1 MKYAYIQKHSVQ
13 WNVSVLCELL
23 EVSTS
28 GYHDFTVRP
37 VVDDETRV
45 VTEIRAH
52 HARSRSAYGW
62 PRIWRSLQGPGI
74 AIGKECTRCLMQKH
88 GIRGRQKRQ
97 FVRTT
102 QRDYQDPVASN
113 VLDRDFNPSWLNQ
126 AWAGDITYIPTAEGW
141 LFLAIVLDL
150 ASRKIAGYALAD
162 HMRSELAIEALK
174 RAALGR
180 KPVAGI
186 LFHSDQGSQY
196 TSTAFRA
203 ASTSFGGKASMSR
216 RGNCWDNAPSESCFG
231 SLKMER
237 VYGAKYETREQAKTD
252 VLDWLCWYNAERL
265 HSSLGYRSPT
275 RFEAEMSQKQKQTK
289 TKQKQQRQKQQNT
302 NSFDQGAWWIVGQ
315 SGHGQDW
322 RFAWTACGQAKSA

>member
-1 MKYAYIQKHSVQ
+1 VKYAYIKKHSAQ
-13 WNVSVLCELL
+13 WNVAVLCELL

-28 GYHDFTVRP
+28 GYHDFILRP
-37 VVDDETRV
+37 AVDDETCL

-52 HARSRSAYGW
+52 HAHSRGAYGW
-62 PRIWRSLQGPGI
+62 PRIWRALQGAGI
-74 AIGKECTRCLMQKH
+74 AIGKERTRCLMQKH

-102 QRDYQDPVASN
+102 QRDYQDPVAAN
-113 VLDRDFNPSWLNQ
+113 VLDRNFNPSELNQ
-126 AWAGDITYIPTAEGW
+126 VWAGDITYIPTAEGW

-150 ASRKIAGYALAD
+150 ASRKIVGYALAD
-162 HMRSELAIEALK
+162 HMRSELAIEALT
-174 RAALGR
+174 RAAWGR
-180 KPVAGI
+180 RPTRF

-196 TSTAFRA
+196 TSMAFRA
-203 ASTSFGGKASMSR
+203 ALAGFGGKASMSR

-237 VYGAKYETREQAKTD
+237 VYGAKYETRDRAKAD

-275 RFEAEMSQKQKQTK
+275 RFEAEIRQAQKSTK
-289 TKQKQQRQKQQNT
+289 AMASIKM
-302 NSFDQGAWWIVGQ
+302 
-315 SGHGQDW
+315 HG
-322 RFAWTACGQAKSA
+322 G